1 MGDRF
6 DRLPKG
12 VQKLVKRLANI
23 EREELKTLRAGYP
36 DEEARMMKLIE
47 KGDKVTEELF
57 DTRFALEELGVCYP
71 ESPDDLQEMG
81 EYFLGL
87 YALDRAYAE
96 EDGKEYS
103 EDLFYAG
110 ANLKQAA
117 DILADAEYDDEL
129 DDELI
134 RVRKKKPPKGSK
146 KKGKKKKKGGFMKV
160 LPILIAVILIIAV
173 GGAFYGQKLMEKYS
187 YGTERADL
195 SEYFHN
201 DLKRTLRRRRYV
213 RENGARPEHSGSHPF
228 PPPFRTRLFRQGYV
242 RTPAFPGKAR
252 QPAGIP

>member
-1 MGDRF
+1 MGKEYES
-6 DRLPKG
+6 LPKD
-12 VQKLVKRLANI
+12 VQKLVKKLADI
-23 EREELKTLRAGYP
+23 ERKQLKVLRAHAP

-110 ANLKQAA
+110 ANLRRAA
-117 DILADAEYDDEL
+117 DVIGDAEMDIDDMEDP
-129 DDELI
+129 DDDDFEPLI
-134 RVRKKKPPKGSK
+134 DSLIETFGNMPEEKTESNIVNLFGEKKDK
-146 KKGKKKKKGGFMKV
+146 
-160 LPILIAVILIIAV
+160 
-173 GGAFYGQKLMEKYS
+173 Q
-187 YGTERADL
+187 
-195 SEYFHN
+195 
-201 DLKRTLRRRRYV
+201 
-213 RENGARPEHSGSHPF
+213 
-228 PPPFRTRLFRQGYV
+228 
-242 RTPAFPGKAR
+242 
-252 QPAGIP
+252 

>member
-1 MGDRF
+1 MGNRF
-6 DRLPKG
+6 ESLPKG
-12 VQKLVKRLANI
+12 VQKLVKKLADI
-23 EREELKTLRAGYP
+23 EREQLKVLRAHYP

-110 ANLKQAA
+110 VNLRRAA
-117 DILADAEYDDEL
+117 DVIGDEEIDFDDMEDP
-129 DDELI
+129 DDDDFEPLI
-134 RVRKKKPPKGSK
+134 DGLIETFGNMPEKGSESNI
-146 KKGKKKKKGGFMKV
+146 V
-160 LPILIAVILIIAV
+160 
-173 GGAFYGQKLMEKYS
+173 
-187 YGTERADL
+187 
-195 SEYFHN
+195 N
-201 DLKRTLRRRRYV
+201 
-213 RENGARPEHSGSHPF
+213 
-228 PPPFRTRLFRQGYV
+228 LFRDDKNRSQ
-242 RTPAFPGKAR
+242 
-252 QPAGIP
+252 

>member
-1 MGDRF
+1 MGKEYES
-6 DRLPKG
+6 LPKG
-12 VQKLVKRLANI
+12 VQKLVKKLADV
-23 EREELKTLRAGYP
+23 EREQLSVLRAHYP

-110 ANLKQAA
+110 ANLRRAA
-117 DILADAEYDDEL
+117 DVIGDADFVIGNGYDGEQDGGRHLIL
-129 DDELI
+129 
-134 RVRKKKPPKGSK
+134 
-146 KKGKKKKKGGFMKV
+146 
-160 LPILIAVILIIAV
+160 
-173 GGAFYGQKLMEKYS
+173 
-187 YGTERADL
+187 
-195 SEYFHN
+195 
-201 DLKRTLRRRRYV
+201 
-213 RENGARPEHSGSHPF
+213 
-228 PPPFRTRLFRQGYV
+228 
-242 RTPAFPGKAR
+242 
-252 QPAGIP
+252 